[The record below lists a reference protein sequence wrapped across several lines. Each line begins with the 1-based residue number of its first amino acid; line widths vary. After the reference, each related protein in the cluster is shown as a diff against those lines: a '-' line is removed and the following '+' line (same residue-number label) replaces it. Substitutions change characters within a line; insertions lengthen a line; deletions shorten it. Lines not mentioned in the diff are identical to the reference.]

1 MSKRSVIS
9 RANVEVPT
17 PNVEEGKIVITIW
30 EWKEYQ
36 NLLKERDNTVI
47 SIQTQM
53 KMQQMQ
59 AQALAK
65 ACKAGFM
72 ETGGIDGVTVINAKE
87 AMQALKL
94 ADDVLA

>member
-36 NLLKERDNTVI
+36 HLLKERDNTVVAI
-47 SIQTQM
+47 RNQM
-53 KMQQMQ
+53 HLQQIQ
-59 AQALAK
+59 AQARAE

-72 ETGGIDGVTVINAKE
+72 ETPEFGGVTVVNAQE
-87 AMQALKL
+87 ALRAMKL

>member
-1 MSKRSVIS
+1 MSKGTVIA
-9 RANVEVPT
+9 RKGVDVPT

-47 SIQTQM
+47 AIRNQM
-53 KMQQMQ
+53 HLQQIQ
-59 AQALAK
+59 AQALAA

-72 ETGGIDGVTVINAKE
+72 ETPEFGGVTVVNAQE
-87 AMQALKL
+87 ALRAMKL

>member
-1 MSKRSVIS
+1 MSKGTVIA
-9 RANVEVPT
+9 RKGVDVPT
-17 PNVEEGKIVITIW
+17 PKVEEGKIVITIW

-36 NLLKERDNTVI
+36 HLLKERDNTVI

-65 ACKAGFM
+65 ACKAAFL
-72 ETGGIDGVTVINAKE
+72 ETGGIDGVTVVNAQE
-87 AMQALKL
+87 ALRAMKL

>member
-1 MSKRSVIS
+1 MSKGTVIA
-9 RANVEVPT
+9 RKGIDIPT

-36 NLLKERDNTVI
+36 NLLKERDNTVVAI
-47 SIQTQM
+47 RNQ
-53 KMQQMQ
+53 KHLQQIQ

-65 ACKAGFM
+65 ACKAAFL
-72 ETGGIDGVTVINAKE
+72 ETGGIDGVTVVNVQE
-87 AMQALKL
+87 ALRAMKL